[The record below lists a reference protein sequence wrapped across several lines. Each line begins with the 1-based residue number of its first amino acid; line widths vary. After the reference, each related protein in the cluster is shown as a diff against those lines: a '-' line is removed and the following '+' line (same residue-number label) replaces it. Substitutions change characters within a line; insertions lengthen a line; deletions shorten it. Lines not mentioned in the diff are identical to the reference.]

1 MAKILKP
8 GESGSLSTIDTTQ
21 AGFRSQIA
29 AVATSLRQVFGN
41 GDASAEDATQVLLS
55 SRYSL
60 FVDNTIGR
68 DDYEG
73 GYENSLTNPPLLKQQ
88 LVCGYTA
95 QAPFKTIQR
104 AFIEAARISVISG
117 ADNDDYDRVVLHVAA
132 GEHIIDNSPA
142 GVAQVK
148 AWGSSLKPTDEDL
161 LAFNGNLR
169 PGIILPRG
177 VSIIGEDLRKTVIR
191 PMYVPAAGGSSSTGR
206 GGIFRTTGGSFFFN
220 FTFKDAI
227 ATERSH
233 HLLHCFEFC
242 SEAELTAYYGKIA
255 TAFGVST
262 PEVRPGETEIAAPYP
277 DGVPTNL
284 TDSTVGS
291 SCYVFN
297 CSLRSNYGMC
307 GIFLDGSQ
315 AKGFKSM
322 VTAQFTNV
330 SLQRDMAAWEI
341 WSGGKW
347 SIPASYDDYINA
359 DINNLRTR
367 VGGNYSP
374 ETGCFDI
381 DYRHFAFKCI
391 RDAVIQEV
399 SCFVIGNSV
408 HHWTASGGECTITNS
423 NSNFGQTA
431 LMSSGFRGIGS
442 AKGAFPQDKGFLC
455 RAVKRPLQIKQ
466 DGTNIRQLNLG
477 LIASYDPATGRI
489 VLDDPVDVTS
499 LESNRYSLKEDDYL
513 WVENRSRETGP
524 GAIAGDIPNS
534 LAVNARGQLA
544 AVPWV
549 KDRPEEIKVKVNSAN
564 NIGTISPAE
573 VIGNRVFIRR
583 LVDNRSPEER
593 EYSLIASNSNIAA
606 TRRPVGNYVVRLG
619 GRTTVDGQ
627 LDPANGADEVFL
639 VTEAA
644 PTSIPSPTADTAY
657 YKMIIRPGD
666 EAQNYAAGTYYRVGT
681 PVFQEGR
688 VKRHKRNG
696 LTVAYDG
703 AVWENSYS
711 MLPSAR
717 GVEFGR
723 AGIAPAIVIDK
734 DLSPAFDSDTLGV
747 NLDTD
752 ADVLMQ
758 LRAATD
764 FAAVSHLMMRIG
776 YSTVALGAVGTTLA
790 GTVMQPQANEDLR
803 YWDPSD
809 TANPAPAGKLTS
821 REAWPLEFNRP
832 SLIRAFGHA
841 YEWVGQSN
849 YTKAMPKYQLTT
861 LSDQHKI
868 DFFAVNHMGGRVYN
882 TGFNED
888 GLLVQ
893 GDTIKDLSTNR
904 TVNTETAG
912 LGGLSGDPT
921 FDSQNLFPTEF
932 ENLTVTKQFNA
943 SGQSNINNITIS
955 GRVNGTPTWE
965 EGSLPVASQI
975 ARGII
980 EIATANEVKD
990 FVSDSLA
997 VTPATL
1003 IEALGDAVKS
1013 VVNLRLSLSATR
1025 PFPDAN
1031 QASSNQIYVHPYG
1044 GNEIALFNTSLQ
1056 RWQVI
1061 RFNGI
1066 LPLSLAGCSSP
1077 ETTYDVYLYNS
1088 GTANAP
1094 ALAVD
1099 YAPWGSQ
1106 MAPPIRTLKDGV
1118 FCKNGKPERR
1128 LVGVVHTTAAGTSVV
1143 DLGGTIAG
1151 GNSANYPRINI
1162 ANLYNRY
1169 SASMRYFFGSQWN
1182 TPNTQQWAVPPAS
1195 IYPTAPRC
1203 SWVQGAAFLA
1213 TTFLDIYGNS
1223 METTINTSTI
1233 AYVAPGIDS
1242 MTTPPADAF
1251 YGETQANNQTS
1262 GSQWARSL
1270 PGGKHDIY
1278 YLYRQLGGQNNL
1290 INEHPGHGMIVIVE
1304 V

>member
-1 MAKILKP
+1 
-8 GESGSLSTIDTTQ
+8 
-21 AGFRSQIA
+21 
-29 AVATSLRQVFGN
+29 
-41 GDASAEDATQVLLS
+41 
-55 SRYSL
+55 
-60 FVDNTIGR
+60 
-68 DDYEG
+68 
-73 GYENSLTNPPLLKQQ
+73 
-88 LVCGYTA
+88 
-95 QAPFKTIQR
+95 
-104 AFIEAARISVISG
+104 
-117 ADNDDYDRVVLHVAA
+117 
-132 GEHIIDNSPA
+132 
-142 GVAQVK
+142 
-148 AWGSSLKPTDEDL
+148 
-161 LAFNGNLR
+161 
-169 PGIILPRG
+169 
-177 VSIIGEDLRKTVIR
+177 
-191 PMYVPAAGGSSSTGR
+191 
-206 GGIFRTTGGSFFFN
+206 
-220 FTFKDAI
+220 
-227 ATERSH
+227 
-233 HLLHCFEFC
+233 
-242 SEAELTAYYGKIA
+242 
-255 TAFGVST
+255 
-262 PEVRPGETEIAAPYP
+262 
-277 DGVPTNL
+277 
-284 TDSTVGS
+284 
-291 SCYVFN
+291 
-297 CSLRSNYGMC
+297 
-307 GIFLDGSQ
+307 
-315 AKGFKSM
+315 
-322 VTAQFTNV
+322 
-330 SLQRDMAAWEI
+330 
-341 WSGGKW
+341 
-347 SIPASYDDYINA
+347 
-359 DINNLRTR
+359 
-367 VGGNYSP
+367 
-374 ETGCFDI
+374 
-381 DYRHFAFKCI
+381 
-391 RDAVIQEV
+391 
-399 SCFVIGNSV
+399 
-408 HHWTASGGECTITNS
+408 
-423 NSNFGQTA
+423 
-431 LMSSGFRGIGS
+431 
-442 AKGAFPQDKGFLC
+442 
-455 RAVKRPLQIKQ
+455 
-466 DGTNIRQLNLG
+466 
-477 LIASYDPATGRI
+477 
-489 VLDDPVDVTS
+489 
-499 LESNRYSLKEDDYL
+499 
-513 WVENRSRETGP
+513 
-524 GAIAGDIPNS
+524 
-534 LAVNARGQLA
+534 
-544 AVPWV
+544 
-549 KDRPEEIKVKVNSAN
+549 
-564 NIGTISPAE
+564 
-573 VIGNRVFIRR
+573 
-583 LVDNRSPEER
+583 
-593 EYSLIASNSNIAA
+593 
-606 TRRPVGNYVVRLG
+606 
-619 GRTTVDGQ
+619 
-627 LDPANGADEVFL
+627 
-639 VTEAA
+639 
-644 PTSIPSPTADTAY
+644 
-657 YKMIIRPGD
+657 
-666 EAQNYAAGTYYRVGT
+666 
-681 PVFQEGR
+681 
-688 VKRHKRNG
+688 
-696 LTVAYDG
+696 
-703 AVWENSYS
+703 
-711 MLPSAR
+711 
-717 GVEFGR
+717 
-723 AGIAPAIVIDK
+723 
-734 DLSPAFDSDTLGV
+734 
-747 NLDTD
+747 
-752 ADVLMQ
+752 
-758 LRAATD
+758 
-764 FAAVSHLMMRIG
+764 
-776 YSTVALGAVGTTLA
+776 
-790 GTVMQPQANEDLR
+790 
-803 YWDPSD
+803 
-809 TANPAPAGKLTS
+809 
-821 REAWPLEFNRP
+821 
-832 SLIRAFGHA
+832 
-841 YEWVGQSN
+841 
-849 YTKAMPKYQLTT
+849 MPKYQLTT